1 MSIPKDKPKLI
12 ILATDGA
19 PTDEDG
25 RSTIQARQQFIDVL
39 RQRDADMNRIVIL
52 LCTDDDA
59 IVKLYEDID
68 ETIDNICVIDDYQT
82 EKAKVEKCQGD
93 GYNYT
98 QDMHR
103 ARFILAGIND
113 IFDKMNERKI
123 YTISMDR
130 SFSLKISKDIVTF
143 IITMV
148 RLYTKTKMMNI
159 IYKVKFQ
166 NIRNSMITLEIRLIR
181 KMNIILQT
189 LRKDG
194 FNL

>member
-25 RSTIQARQQFIDVL
+25 RSTRQARQQFIDVL

-68 ETIDNICVIDDYQT
+68 KTIDNICVIDDYQT

-123 YTISMDR
+123 LYDKYG
-130 SFSLKISKDIVTF
+130 SFIQFEDLKRHRYVYNHNGQIVYKNKDDEYYLQSEIPEH
-143 IITMV
+143 
-148 RLYTKTKMMNI
+148 K
-159 IYKVKFQ
+159 KFYD
-166 NIRNSMITLEIRLIR
+166 NFGNKID
-181 KMNIILQT
+181 K
-189 LRKDG
+189 KDEHYPTNAKKG
-194 FNL
+194 WF